1 MKSFNSVLYVVED
14 PVSEPVSS
22 VARVVSLAENN
33 QARLTIMHVAEEPR
47 LGPFAGS
54 VAIEDVRSGQRQQV
68 TQQLQSLL
76 QRVRISAE
84 ASIDICFGTPFIE
97 IVQAVLRDRHDL
109 VIKTEGE
116 TGAHSFLFGG
126 TDQHLLRKC
135 PCPVWI
141 LVGETSANYRQVI
154 AAVDFDPWE
163 ENGEDNRTEEALNQQ
178 ILGFAASLAASDFAQ
193 LHVVHVWQSITD
205 NMVRVFSSDISEE
218 QQAINREREKREHQ
232 ARLELLD
239 NRIREELGADHYGY
253 LAPRFHLREGD
264 ARHVLPAM
272 AVELKAD
279 LVVMGTVS
287 RTGIPGLLIGNTAE
301 DILNNLECSVLAIKP
316 AGFVTPVRLD

>member
-1 MKSFNSVLYVVED
+1 MKSFKRVLYVVEN
-14 PVSEPVSS
+14 PASEPISS

-33 QARLTIMHVAEEPR
+33 QAHLTIMHVAEEPR

-54 VAIEDVRSGQRQQV
+54 VAIEDVRSRLRHQAS
-68 TQQLQSLL
+68 QQLQSLL
-76 QRVRISAE
+76 KSAQSN
-84 ASIDICFGTPFIE
+84 AKALIDIRFGTPFIE
-97 IVQAVLRDRHDL
+97 IVQTVLRDRHDL

-116 TGAHSFLFGG
+116 VGVHSFLFGG

-135 PCPVWI
+135 PCPTWI
-141 LVGETSANYRQVI
+141 LVGETSANYRRVL

-163 ENGEDNRTEEALNQQ
+163 ENEEDNKTEEALNQQ
-178 ILGFAASLAASDFAQ
+178 IVGFAASLAASDFAQ

-218 QQAINREREKREHQ
+218 KQAINREREKREHQ

-239 NRIREELGADHYGY
+239 NRIRKELGADHYGY

-264 ARHVLPAM
+264 ARQELPAI
-272 AVELKAD
+272 AAELKAD

-316 AGFVTPVRLD
+316 AGFVTPVRID